1 MCSRKNLG
9 ARSNA
14 LDCWYFQPFAQ
25 SMYSQRGEKSET
37 ETRLIGWMLDRNDL
51 ALGAG
56 TCFAPGVLAY
66 CWSPGTCSFLFDSY
80 ICCNQSGECTI
91 LQNGRPFCR
100 MGLRT
105 TILQNGST
113 ILQNGFTTR
122 FVLQIGHPFCRTG
135 SGREYQSSERNHS
148 AEWLIPFCRTDAR
161 SAEWAYIAA
170 SKVLKLPFCRMG
182 SLRDY
187 HSVERYINGSR
198 RYSRGSIECVPGLS
212 VNAQV
217 SVILKAL
224 T

>member
-1 MCSRKNLG
+1 MDIWKGSG
-9 ARSNA
+9 SAREWCGGRV
-14 LDCWYFQPFAQ
+14 L
-25 SMYSQRGEKSET
+25 
-37 ETRLIGWMLDRNDL
+37 L
-51 ALGAG
+51 AL
-56 TCFAPGVLAY
+56 LAI
-66 CWSPGTCSFLFDSY
+66 WQVY